1 MYRYQLQQLILFFF
15 MFFYTIFYLLKFN
28 LFIPPFLQEYY
39 ALYKVF
45 KKSGP
50 GPKNGEQYGAPF
62 REEDWADDECPIINS
77 SADREISVEQIGEV
91 VANYNAKPFGEVP
104 LKQVEQITAN
114 GYANNNS
121 EAHSTI
127 DDLEEFM
134 KQIADDA
141 VLDLPQIDDLA
152 HSLSQVGNSL
162 LC

>member
-62 REEDWADDECPIINS
+62 REEDWADDECLIRNS

-91 VANYNAKPFGEVP
+91 VANYNGKPFGEVP

-141 VLDLPQIDDLA
+141 VLDLPQIDDLV